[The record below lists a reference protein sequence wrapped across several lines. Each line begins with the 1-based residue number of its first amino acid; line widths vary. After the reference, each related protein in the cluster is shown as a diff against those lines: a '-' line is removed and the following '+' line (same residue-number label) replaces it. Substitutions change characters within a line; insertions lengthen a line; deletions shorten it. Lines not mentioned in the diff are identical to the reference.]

1 MQRYKIDEM
10 SCGHCVGTIEKAIRA
25 IDPVAKVEANLGTKE
40 VRVETTADSGVIVE
54 ALKTA
59 GYDSLPL

>member
-10 SCGHCVGTIEKAIRA
+10 NCGHCVSTIEKAIRTV
-25 IDPVAKVEANLGTKE
+25 DPVAKVEANLGTKE
-40 VRVETTADSGVIVE
+40 VRVETTAESRVIVE

-59 GYDSLPL
+59 GYDSLQL

>member
-10 SCGHCVGTIEKAIRA
+10 SCGHCVGTIEKAIRT
-25 IDPVAKVEANLGTKE
+25 IDPVAKVDANLGTKE
-40 VRVETTADSGVIVE
+40 VRVETTADRGVIVE
-54 ALKTA
+54 ALKAA

>member
-10 SCGHCVGTIEKAIRA
+10 NCGHCVGTIEKAIRA

-54 ALKTA
+54 ALKTV

>member
-40 VRVETTADSGVIVE
+40 VRVETTADSDVIVE